1 MFDKVLEDEI
11 EKELEKIEKLKSKNL
26 KKDDDVIKEV
36 VFN

>member
-1 MFDKVLEDEI
+1 MFDKALEDEI